1 MVLNKN
7 KIDHDKLQKWE
18 NESMRRDK
26 MMRMGL
32 AMGRHAEYIAEHGWD
47 DEMCYYMRKK
57 YRQAKWDCVAITFTL
72 ALVAFV

>member
-1 MVLNKN
+1 MND

-26 MMRMGL
+26 WARMGIV
-32 AMGRHAEYIAEHGWD
+32 MSRHAEYLNEHGFD
-47 DEMCYYMRKK
+47 DEMDFYMRKK
-57 YRQAKWDCVAITFTL
+57 YKQAKWDCIAITFTL